1 MATNLEVRTLLV
13 LWDSDSKGLTQALLN
28 SRIGGKNTTDKND
41 AREKLIMTE
50 AIKVLIDGR
59 KKAFTLTTLGT
70 NLLSKSLIED
80 EFLFKGRTMGTK
92 IANVLVKWCRSQPT
106 AVPVVKAAVSA
117 IESYEAF
124 KGVALEVYETLNRDY
139 NLDNLVPIY
148 RIRRTIGDRVS
159 RSEFGEWLFE
169 MQVNDHFELLEGT
182 VEDSAP
188 DKLEDSVTT
197 NLGKLR
203 CYAKR
208 LDI

>member
-1 MATNLEVRTLLV
+1 MATNFEVRMLLV
-13 LWDSDSKGLTQALLN
+13 MWASDEGPIGKSALNKRFSSKAAETNAVREGFMLSGAIVASADGKLFSLTDAGKALL
-28 SRIGGKNTTDKND
+28 I
-41 AREKLIMTE
+41 E
-50 AIKVLIDGR
+50 ALAG
-59 KKAFTLTTLGT
+59 
-70 NLLSKSLIED
+70 D
-80 EFLFKGRTMGTK
+80 EFQFGSQIGAKM
-92 IANVLVKWCRSQPT
+92 ANDLLKWCRAQST
-106 AVPVVKAAVSA
+106 AIPVVKAVGSS

-159 RSEFGEWLFE
+159 RSEFSEWLFE
-169 MQVNDHFELLEGT
+169 MQVNDYFELLEGT